1 MSDSISLSLW
11 FPQFRLEQLDDK
23 LTQVLQQFQHFG
35 GDPGVFSATVWPVN
49 WREAAVFQEVY
60 GLGENQARIDYA
72 VNQALELLHD
82 DYAYEFQIG
91 WTLWEPE
98 ENGGPRPGWVK
109 TPRLVRVLGYGPQFD
124 EGAYEQEGHIRIDF
138 GNDSPF
144 LQENTT
150 LTEDAV
156 RCMEENVRQLVDL
169 TNAIEKESQASARL
183 MWSELGETLAS
194 RLIAR
199 LNRLQ

>member
-1 MSDSISLSLW
+1 MADSISLSLW
-11 FPQFRLEQLDDK
+11 YPQFRLSELDDK
-23 LTQVLQQFQHFG
+23 LIQVLRQFAQHG
-35 GDPGVFSATVWPVN
+35 GEPGVFSATVWPVS
-49 WREAAVFQEVY
+49 WREVAVFQEVY
-60 GLGENQARIDYA
+60 GLGENQAQIDYA

-98 ENGGPRPGWVK
+98 ENGGPRPNWVR
-109 TPRLVRVLGYGPQFD
+109 TPRLVRVLGYGPEFD
-124 EGAYEQEGHIRIDF
+124 EGAYEHEGHIRVDF
-138 GNDSPF
+138 GTDAPF

-150 LTEDAV
+150 LTEEAV
-156 RCMEENVRQLVDL
+156 RCMEENVRQLVEL

-194 RLIAR
+194 RLVAR